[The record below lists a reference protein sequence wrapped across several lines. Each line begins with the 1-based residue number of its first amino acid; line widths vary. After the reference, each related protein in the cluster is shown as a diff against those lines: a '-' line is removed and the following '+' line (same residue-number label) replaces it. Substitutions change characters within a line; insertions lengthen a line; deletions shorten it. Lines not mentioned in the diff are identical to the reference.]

1 MLGPG
6 LQPHSRPHPGSVL
19 GRGPQSPHL
28 MLSKPLNHRP
38 HLLPPTLGLQWGLNL
53 GEVAQKTRGS
63 RVDLSVSTSSSCVLL
78 AELLNLSEPPAPAGG
93 QQNLPCRV
101 GPQRPSR
108 SIVPCRVPWGTDTNG
123 KWHWCPHT
131 ALYQGLDFVV
141 SHKPQI
147 LCTSSWQRH
156 HLFKTKVPTF
166 SPLRTSSR
174 PHFLSDV
181 TAPSLK
187 LSAAWCLRF
196 LSLKQG

>member
-1 MLGPG
+1 
-6 LQPHSRPHPGSVL
+6 
-19 GRGPQSPHL
+19 
-28 MLSKPLNHRP
+28 MLSKPLNYRP
-38 HLLPPTLGLQWGLNL
+38 RLPPPTLGLQWGLNL

-93 QQNLPCRV
+93 QQNLPCQV
-101 GPQRPSR
+101 GPQRALEVYR
-108 SIVPCRVPWGTDTNG
+108 SLGNRH
-123 KWHWCPHT
+123 KWERHWCPHT
-131 ALYQGLDFVV
+131 APYQGLDFVV

-147 LCTSSWQRH
+147 LCISSWQRH

-196 LSLKQG
+196 LSMKQG

>member
-108 SIVPCRVPWGTDTNG
+108 SIVPRRVPWGTDTNG
-123 KWHWCPHT
+123 NSTGVPTQLCTRDSISWCPTSHRSS
-131 ALYQGLDFVV
+131 ALPLGNVIIY
-141 SHKPQI
+141 SKP
-147 LCTSSWQRH
+147 R
-156 HLFKTKVPTF
+156 
-166 SPLRTSSR
+166 SPLS
-174 PHFLSDV
+174 HL
-181 TAPSLK
+181 
-187 LSAAWCLRF
+187 
-196 LSLKQG
+196 